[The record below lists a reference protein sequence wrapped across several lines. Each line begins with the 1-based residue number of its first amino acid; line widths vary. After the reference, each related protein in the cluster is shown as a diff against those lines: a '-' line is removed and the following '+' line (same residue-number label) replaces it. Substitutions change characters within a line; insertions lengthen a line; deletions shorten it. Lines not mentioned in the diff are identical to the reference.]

1 MEMIRAGPACCEATI
16 VPAGSIAVVG
26 WLIAGA
32 VLVGLGA
39 VQRRF
44 DRQDAINLESQSLS

>member
-1 MEMIRAGPACCEATI
+1 
-16 VPAGSIAVVG
+16 
-26 WLIAGA
+26 
-32 VLVGLGA
+32 LVSLGA